1 MKITAL
7 TLLLALTAPSFADLP
22 GMPPQPAAAD
32 TSAGQTAHAPAPDVR
47 PGAVHREAVVTQT
60 GPVRGSLFKQG
71 VAASAPIGA
80 DGQPLIGSQAAPVSF
95 IAVQPPQPKKFRKN
109 DVLTIVVRQDSQS
122 TINGQGNSKKTQDFD
137 FGIQQMIQ
145 LALAQSGVPQVGTVG
160 APSKLPEIKFK
171 YSNDRQSNASQERQD
186 SLSFRMSGTVVD
198 VKPNGTLV
206 VEAVSRNTVN
216 QEQLTYTLS
225 GVCRVEDIAADNTI
239 LSTQLAN
246 LNLTMQT
253 KGEVYDG
260 TRRGWLNKF
269 LDKVNPF

>member
-1 MKITAL
+1 
-7 TLLLALTAPSFADLP
+7 
-22 GMPPQPAAAD
+22 
-32 TSAGQTAHAPAPDVR
+32 
-47 PGAVHREAVVTQT
+47 
-60 GPVRGSLFKQG
+60 
-71 VAASAPIGA
+71 
-80 DGQPLIGSQAAPVSF
+80 
-95 IAVQPPQPKKFRKN
+95 
-109 DVLTIVVRQDSQS
+109 
-122 TINGQGNSKKTQDFD
+122 
-137 FGIQQMIQ
+137 
-145 LALAQSGVPQVGTVG
+145 
-160 APSKLPEIKFK
+160 
-171 YSNDRQSNASQERQD
+171 
-186 SLSFRMSGTVVD
+186 MSGTVVD